1 VRANVFVERLRPVLV
16 VRLRPVCLC
25 LSACILYIVCA
36 CVLSVLAPSSA
47 CPPPCT
53 LLAMSLCLL
62 SRLSLDHHSTA
73 TRPLPLP
80 HIVGVLCN
88 HLIQRHAH
96 RLPAWR
102 PSSAVYYFGCHT
114 LFNNLITVC
123 VCVCVCVWFWGAA
136 HDGRGLQEDVGGL
149 QSQCNAWKT
158 LQQSPNKLSLPTC
171 RPPVGRRPLRPRSSA
186 KLAGAKRDS
195 CVWQLLF
202 SSH

>member
-1 VRANVFVERLRPVLV
+1 MLECLHPVHRLC
-16 VRLRPVCLC
+16 LRPVCPCTLLC
-25 LSACILYIVCA
+25 LSASLHPPRHVSVPPFSPVTQPLLVLSLSLTLWGYSVTTTFNATRIVCLHGA
-36 CVLSVLAPSSA
+36 LARPFTILVVRHSS
-47 CPPPCT
+47 
-53 LLAMSLCLL
+53 
-62 SRLSLDHHSTA
+62 
-73 TRPLPLP
+73 
-80 HIVGVLCN
+80 I
-88 HLIQRHAH
+88 I
-96 RLPAWR
+96 
-102 PSSAVYYFGCHT
+102 SSP
-114 LFNNLITVC
+114 C